1 MLHMIIMV
9 LLWVLLC
16 ILAGVLGF
24 GAAMIN
30 CKSLTIVLFLICLM
44 FGAFI
49 TYGLDVNQKLPHS
62 IKYEIPSEIET
73 YRAIETYQ
81 AK

>member
-1 MLHMIIMV
+1 MIIMAI
-9 LLWVLLC
+9 VLLC

-30 CKSLTIVLFLICLM
+30 RKSLTIVLFIICLM

-49 TYGLDVNQKLPHS
+49 TYVLDVNQKSSHN
-62 IKYEIPSEIET
+62 IKYKIPSEIET
-73 YRAIETYQ
+73 HRAIETDQ

>member
-1 MLHMIIMV
+1 MITMAM
-9 LLWVLLC
+9 VLLC

-30 CKSLTIVLFLICLM
+30 RKSLTIVLFLICLM

-49 TYGLDVNQKLPHS
+49 MYVLDVNQKSSHN
-62 IKYEIPSEIET
+62 IKYKIPSKIDIE
-73 YRAIETYQ
+73 
-81 AK
+81 

>member
-1 MLHMIIMV
+1 MITMIM
-9 LLWVLLC
+9 VLLC

-30 CKSLTIVLFLICLM
+30 RKSLTIVLFIICLM

-49 TYGLDVNQKLPHS
+49 TYVLDVNQKSPHS

>member
-1 MLHMIIMV
+1 MITMTM
-9 LLWVLLC
+9 VLLC

-30 CKSLTIVLFLICLM
+30 RKSLTIVLFIICLM

-49 TYGLDVNQKLPHS
+49 TYVLDVNQKSSHN

-73 YRAIETYQ
+73 YQ